1 MEKVLLSTAYLA
13 PIQYYSKLLKYGEVF
28 IEIHENYPKQTYRNR
43 CNIYGA
49 NGLLCLS
56 IPVKKI
62 QTKTKTKDIKIDY
75 VTNWQKLHWKSIE
88 SAYRSSPYFE
98 YYADDFLPY
107 FTKKTDFLIDYNAAL
122 QEMIIDLIGFQVKIN
137 LTNNYIL
144 AAELESDDFREIINP
159 KKNVND
165 SNFKSVEYIQVFSSK
180 TRFIPNLSIIDLL
193 FNVGSDTLSLLKS
206 TLC

>member
-13 PIQYYSKLLKYGEVF
+13 PVQYYSKLLKYREVL

-49 NGLLCLS
+49 NGLLSLS

-88 SAYRSSPYFE
+88 SAYRSSPFFE
-98 YYADDFLPY
+98 YYADEFLPFY
-107 FTKKTDFLIDYNAAL
+107 TNRTDFLIDYNTAI
-122 QEMIIDLIGFQVKIN
+122 QKMIMDLIGFNTKII
-137 LTNNYIL
+137 LTNDYIIT
-144 AAELESDDFREIINP
+144 AESEYEDFREIINP
-159 KKNVND
+159 KKKYND
-165 SNFKSVEYIQVFSSK
+165 NHFKSIEYMQVFSNKSS
-180 TRFIPNLSIIDLL
+180 FISNLSIIDLL
-193 FNVGSDTLSLLKS
+193 FNAGPDTLELLKK
-206 TLC
+206 TIC

>member
-1 MEKVLLSTAYLA
+1 MEMAILSTAYLA
-13 PIQYYSKLLKYGEVF
+13 PVQYYSKLLKYWEVL

-49 NGLLCLS
+49 NGLLSLS

-98 YYADDFLPY
+98 YYEDEFLSFY
-107 FTKKTDFLIDYNAAL
+107 TNKTEFLVDYNESL
-122 QEMIIDLIGFQVKIN
+122 QLLITDLIGFKTKISTTQYYN
-137 LTNNYIL
+137 FATD
-144 AAELESDDFREIINP
+144 SDFDDFREVINP
-159 KKNVND
+159 KKD
-165 SNFKSVEYIQVFSSK
+165 ILDLHFKPVEYIQVFANKSS
-180 TRFIPNLSIIDLL
+180 FLPNLSIIDLL
-193 FNVGSDTLSLLKS
+193 FNVGPDTLDLLKKS
-206 TLC
+206 YC